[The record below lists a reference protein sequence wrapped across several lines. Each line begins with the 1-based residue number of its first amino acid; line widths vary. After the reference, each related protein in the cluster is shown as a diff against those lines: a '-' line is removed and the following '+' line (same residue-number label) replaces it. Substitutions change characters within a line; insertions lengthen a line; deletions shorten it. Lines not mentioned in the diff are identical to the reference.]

1 MERQTFTKQGY
12 TVNKPKTD
20 SAFKEYKTPLT
31 KIRQN
36 LFSPIQMTKK
46 AQLGNVYKRKCT
58 GVFSEGTLFYS
69 EQELCKVSSDTFIT
83 RGKLTIKEIS
93 RFWKD

>member
-1 MERQTFTKQGY
+1 MERGGEATIYKKGY

-20 SAFKEYKTPLT
+20 SALEEYKPPLT

-36 LFSPIQMTKK
+36 LFLFSQKK
-46 AQLGNVYKRKCT
+46 AQLGNAYKRKCT
-58 GVFSEGTLFYS
+58 GVFFEGTLFYS

-83 RGKLTIKEIS
+83 RGGEQQVLE
-93 RFWKD
+93 RL